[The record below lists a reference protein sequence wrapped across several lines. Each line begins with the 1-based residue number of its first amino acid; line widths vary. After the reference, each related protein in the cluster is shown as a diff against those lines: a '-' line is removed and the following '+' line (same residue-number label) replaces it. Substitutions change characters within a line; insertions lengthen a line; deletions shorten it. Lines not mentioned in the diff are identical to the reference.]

1 MSAIINQVAN
11 GIGGIATSISSAFDM
26 IVYELG
32 KFVRR
37 FMHYIKVAFEYIYRY
52 LKLAS
57 SYVQILYNNF
67 MKDPI
72 GVLQFTGSLLILV
85 NGGAL

>member
-1 MSAIINQVAN
+1 
-11 GIGGIATSISSAFDM
+11 
-26 IVYELG
+26 
-32 KFVRR
+32 
-37 FMHYIKVAFEYIYRY
+37 MHYIKVAFEYIYRY